1 MPVETRSQFKTRIE
15 SLRALRAK
23 PMAKAK
29 PVVKA
34 VAVEKVEPEPV
45 APVQEPNVEAPLPES
60 KLPLGIWFVA
70 SLKKYN
76 RCAQEITAKALK
88 YKLADKYHAFREL
101 RFEHLRIVTEMYSL
115 VVEYFDEVMEAE
127 PEVFVHYEEL
137 LGAHI
142 TEATCKFKYY
152 LPRTKEECL
161 IFKNFKNLILE
172 ASDVLNAPKNY

>member
-1 MPVETRSQFKTRIE
+1 MPVRTRSQTKAMYNA
-15 SLRALRAK
+15 SLSR
-23 PMAKAK
+23 
-29 PVVKA
+29 VKEA
-34 VAVEKVEPEPV
+34 TLLAMKKVQEV
-45 APVQEPNVEAPLPES
+45 QAPVPAPVPKVKESALPES

-76 RCAQEITAKALK
+76 RCASEITNQMIK

-101 RFEHLRIVTEMYSL
+101 RFEHLRVLTEMYSV
-115 VVEYFDEVMEAE
+115 VVEYFGEVMKAE